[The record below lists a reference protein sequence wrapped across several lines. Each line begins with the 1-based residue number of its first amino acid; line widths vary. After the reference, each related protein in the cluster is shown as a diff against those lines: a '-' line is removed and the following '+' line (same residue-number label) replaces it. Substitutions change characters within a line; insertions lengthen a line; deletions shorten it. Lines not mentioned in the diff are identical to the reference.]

1 MQLIHTR
8 DAKAFLS
15 HDFSQE
21 GQRRPQLPAFL
32 KTGAI
37 LISKAE
43 TTSQKNIIANH
54 FMNPVEGAHTR
65 LLRLLRPFLRLNG
78 ETVFD
83 GLDPMAALDP
93 SRRYSPRLLPAVE
106 LLVDF
111 DLFVALNALY
121 PTVYGSTNTLQEAT
135 EIVSRGLSRIDGAAK
150 FIESGRLEFRV

>member
-1 MQLIHTR
+1 
-8 DAKAFLS
+8 
-15 HDFSQE
+15 
-21 GQRRPQLPAFL
+21 
-32 KTGAI
+32 
-37 LISKAE
+37 
-43 TTSQKNIIANH
+43 
-54 FMNPVEGAHTR
+54 MNPVEGAHTR

>member
-8 DAKAFLS
+8 EAKAFLS
-15 HDFSQE
+15 HDYSEE
-21 GQRRPQLPAFL
+21 GQRRPLLPAFL

-43 TTSQKNIIANH
+43 TTSQKNVIANH
-54 FMNPVEGAHTR
+54 FMNPVDGAHTR

-78 ETVFD
+78 EPMFE
-83 GLDPMAALDP
+83 GLEPMAALDP
-93 SRRYSPRLLPAVE
+93 VRRYSPRLMPAVE

-111 DLFVALNALY
+111 DHFVALNALY
-121 PTVYGSTNTLQEAT
+121 PDVYGTTDTLQEAT
-135 EIVSRGLSRIDGAAK
+135 EIVCRGLSRIDGAAK